1 MLTGRLK
8 TKAVLDSRHQSA
20 EIRSASRRV
29 WLWASRCRCGE
40 SECADRMR
48 EGRALSGTKSL

>member
-20 EIRSASRRV
+20 EIRSASRSGV
-29 WLWASRCRCGE
+29 WLWASRCGE

>member
-29 WLWASRCRCGE
+29 WLWASRCGE

>member
-20 EIRSASRRV
+20 EIRSAVRGECGCGRVGVESR
-29 WLWASRCRCGE
+29 S
-40 SECADRMR
+40 
-48 EGRALSGTKSL
+48 ALIG

>member
-8 TKAVLDSRHQSA
+8 TKAVLDSRHQ
-20 EIRSASRRV
+20 RV
-29 WLWASRCRCGE
+29 QRYGECLGVCGRVGGVA
-40 SECADRMR
+40 ECADRMR